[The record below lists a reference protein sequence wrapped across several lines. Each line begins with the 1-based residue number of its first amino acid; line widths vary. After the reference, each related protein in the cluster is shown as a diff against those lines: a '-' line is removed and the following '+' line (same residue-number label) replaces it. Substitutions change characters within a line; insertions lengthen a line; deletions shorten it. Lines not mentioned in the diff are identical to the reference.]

1 MNLIPLH
8 WHTRPG
14 SGEYGGE
21 DRRAWRQRCLGVSC
35 NKVHFRLTKGPT
47 NEEAQVLKTVAEHM
61 CSDELGR
68 DQQQPTEVREE
79 RAGTADTTY
88 LKYKVEEYVR
98 NALQEE
104 YGVAFTSKILTLSTG
119 GTHEFDAVSEDGTVV
134 AAIRAAGGKTS
145 RGRLPSGKMKSA
157 EAELYYLCLVSAPVR
172 MLVLTSPEFYE
183 IMRRRLEG
191 RLAPVI
197 TLKLIQLPPEI
208 QSEVDRIHRIASLEV
223 GG

>member
-1 MNLIPLH
+1 MAAKTGALGGSAV
-8 WHTRPG
+8 WVFSGTR
-14 SGEYGGE
+14 
-21 DRRAWRQRCLGVSC
+21 VS
-35 NKVHFRLTKGPT
+35 FRLTKGPT
-47 NEEAQVLKTVAEHM
+47 NEGTQVLKTVAEHM
-61 CSDELGR
+61 CSGELGS
-68 DQQQPTEVREE
+68 DQQQPTEVEEE
-79 RAGTADTTY
+79 RAGMADTTY

-98 NALQEE
+98 SALQEE
-104 YGVAFTSKILTLSTG
+104 YGVAFTSKILTLSTS

-134 AAIRAAGGKTS
+134 AAVKAAGGKTS